1 MLDFDVLGKEGKKKE
16 RPCEIY
22 CSGGYG
28 GPLVIIL
35 LIQLVGGYA
44 QSPTPQ
50 LACFSLLDIFVRYQG

>member
-1 MLDFDVLGKEGKKKE
+1 MEKKKTVLG
-16 RPCEIY
+16 IY

-50 LACFSLLDIFVRYQG
+50 LACFSLLDIFVGYQG

>member
-1 MLDFDVLGKEGKKKE
+1 MYWVRKEKNKRGLA
-16 RPCEIY
+16 IY

-50 LACFSLLDIFVRYQG
+50 LACFSLLDIFVGYQG